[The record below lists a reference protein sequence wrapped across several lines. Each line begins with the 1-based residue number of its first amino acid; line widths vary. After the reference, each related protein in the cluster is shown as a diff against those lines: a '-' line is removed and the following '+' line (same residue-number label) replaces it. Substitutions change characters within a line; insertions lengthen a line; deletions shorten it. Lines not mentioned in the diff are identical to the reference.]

1 MQEGSV
7 EEVHVHAPPT
17 SFIRKYVFSLDH
29 KMIGKQYFALAVVAV
44 YTGMLLSWLM
54 RIHMVWPNAKLPFV

>member
-29 KMIGKQYFALAVVAV
+29 KMIGKQYLALAVVAV
-44 YTGMLLSWLM
+44 
-54 RIHMVWPNAKLPFV
+54 